1 MSNISISTNIFYL
14 KKYIEK
20 TYLRSGE
27 TSSKPIRIQILR
39 YELNRLVQGIEL
51 EIKLVKTVPNFGTEN
66 QTGLLV
72 NGLEMAR

>member
-20 TYLRSGE
+20 TYLRLGE
-27 TSSKPIRIQILR
+27 TNSKPIRIQILR
-39 YELNRLVQGIEL
+39 YELNRLVQGVES